1 MDRLKVLHIILDDKF
16 FDSVFNKFE
25 KSQQFENIALL
36 FVKKIENY
44 QFQYIKNRDKVKLV
58 DKKGFIKI
66 LLNNV
71 YDIVFLHSLP
81 VCLYKYVRIIPKDKV
96 IIWWGW
102 GYDIYDS
109 VYGMEPLLNV
119 NLYKPLTLS
128 ILNNKKELFSHIK

>member
-44 QFQYIKNRDKVKLV
+44 QFQYIKNKDKVRLV
-58 DKKGFIKI
+58 EKKGFVQT
-66 LLNNV
+66 LCDGL
-71 YDIVFLHSLP
+71 YDIIFFHSLP
-81 VCLYKYVRIIPKDKV
+81 VNMYKFIQYIPKEKV

-119 NLYKPLTLS
+119 NIY
-128 ILNNKKELFSHIK
+128 INH